1 MSLCQEEHSS
11 VPELTNGSGRDP
23 GEDGPDFE
31 RLGKGWISYG
41 LVLHAKYSS
50 LDLKEVEMS
59 FECST
64 VLMSVWR
71 MNWRES
77 GEIWEDG
84 EQQVWRQVRSVGSLS
99 QASSEGEE
107 KLLD

>member
-1 MSLCQEEHSS
+1 MKDGEQRRFSWEDEHMRFSWEDECMSLCQEEHSS

-64 VLMSVWR
+64 VLMSV
-71 MNWRES
+71 
-77 GEIWEDG
+77 
-84 EQQVWRQVRSVGSLS
+84 
-99 QASSEGEE
+99 
-107 KLLD
+107 

>member
-1 MSLCQEEHSS
+1 
-11 VPELTNGSGRDP
+11 
-23 GEDGPDFE
+23 
-31 RLGKGWISYG
+31 
-41 LVLHAKYSS
+41 
-50 LDLKEVEMS
+50 
-59 FECST
+59 
-64 VLMSVWR
+64 MSVWR

-99 QASSEGEE
+99 QAGNEGEE